1 MSPRFSLH
9 RLLFA
14 LAASAWLPAT
24 AAVEEQAPPRFD
36 VMEYAIEGNTVL
48 PAIDIERAVYPFL
61 GPEKT
66 LDDVERA
73 RAALETAY
81 QNAGYRTVA
90 VEIPEQRADGGVIRL
105 RVVEGRIGQVRV
117 TGSRYYSQG
126 RILSQAP
133 AAAEGEVPYFGAL
146 QRDLQDLNQAGGRR
160 IVPILRPGKSP
171 GTTDID
177 LSVEDKPPLS
187 ASLEVNNQY
196 SPNTTHSRLAG
207 SVRYDN
213 LWQREHGLSVQFQ
226 TTPEDTDETKAIS
239 ASYVAPLEGGDALA
253 AYGVRSNSRVAALGN
268 VAVLGRGSIIGLRYV
283 HPLAARAGTSRSF
296 TAGADYKH
304 FRENVVLTGAP
315 PVETP
320 IRYLPFSF
328 MYSLGMADAGGR
340 WDLSTGV
347 GVLFRGMMAR
357 EREFENKR
365 YDAHA
370 NYMVWKWDVARSQS
384 LGKRFGLHAR
394 FDGQFADQPLVSNE
408 QFVAGGAGSVRGY
421 LQSEALGDNGAH
433 LGFELRGPA
442 FHEEEWTAELRPHAF
457 VEGAWLR
464 VLSPLPG
471 QTTVVTL
478 ASAGFG
484 LNLRALNSFSLSLN
498 LGWPMRATT
507 YSPSWQPRVQFSSTL
522 EF

>member
-1 MSPRFSLH
+1 MLPRFLTH
-9 RLLFA
+9 LLVSV
-14 LAASAWLPAT
+14 LLLSSGLPAR
-24 AAVEEQAPPRFD
+24 AAVEPQAPPRFD

-73 RAALETAY
+73 RAALESAY

-117 TGSRYYSQG
+117 TGSRYYDQG

-133 AAAEGEVPYFGAL
+133 AAAAGEVPYFGAL

-160 IVPILRPGKSP
+160 VVPILRPGKSP

-187 ASLEVNNQY
+187 GNVEANNQY

-213 LWQREHGLSVQFQ
+213 LWQREHGLSIQFQ
-226 TTPEDTDETKAIS
+226 TTPEDTDETKALS
-239 ASYVAPLEGGDALA
+239 ASYVMPQADGGALA
-253 AYGVRSNSRVAALGN
+253 VYGVRSNSQVAALGSTT
-268 VAVLGRGSIIGLRYV
+268 VLGRGSIVGLRYV
-283 HPLAARAGTSRSF
+283 HPLAARSGMSRSY
-296 TAGADYKH
+296 TAGVDYKH
-304 FRENVVLTGAP
+304 FRENLMMTGSP
-315 PVETP
+315 GVETP

-328 MYSLGMADAGGR
+328 NYSLGIPDAGGR
-340 WDLSTGV
+340 WDISTGV
-347 GVLFRGMMAR
+347 GLLFRGMMAR

-365 YDAHA
+365 FDAHA
-370 NYMVWKWDVARSQS
+370 NYMVWKWDVARRQS
-384 LGKRFGLHAR
+384 LGKQFSLHAR
-394 FDGQFADQPLVSNE
+394 FDGQLADQPLVSNE
-408 QFVAGGAGSVRGY
+408 QFVAGGAGSLRGY
-421 LQSEALGDNGAH
+421 LQSEALGEHGAH
-433 LGFELRGPA
+433 LSLELRGPA
-442 FHEEEWTAELRPHAF
+442 FREDDWSAELRPHAF
-457 VEGAWLR
+457 VEAAVLKT
-464 VLSPLPG
+464 LSPLPG
-471 QTTVVTL
+471 QKSAGTL

-498 LGWPMRATT
+498 LGWPMRATS
-507 YSPSWQPRVQFSSTL
+507 YSPSWQPRLQFSSSL